1 LHGPTRAPTLAG
13 MDVDPITMAIVAG
26 AAGLL
31 LAAYLVG
38 KGVQLPRLRQVDGHL
53 RRCAVD
59 LATSMALHDVA
70 RGDDRTP
77 SDLFLDALRRVL
89 EDIDTDSLLRPAPGG
104 LAGGSTIAL
113 ALCSSATM
121 FVTPAP
127 WNFVI
132 AGVTALVLVGVV
144 LSVDFPSSGKPLAED
159 PEVDRFLRN
168 GDEALRAHVRRS
180 IELVAAGVR

>member
-1 LHGPTRAPTLAG
+1 
-13 MDVDPITMAIVAG
+13 MDVDPVVMAIFAG

-38 KGVQLPRLRQVDGHL
+38 KSTQLPRLRRMDGQL

-59 LATSMALHDVA
+59 LATSLALHDVA
-70 RGDDRTP
+70 RGEAGTA

-89 EDIDTDSLLRPAPGG
+89 GDIDSNSLPRPAPGG
-104 LAGGSTIAL
+104 LAGGATIAL

-121 FVTPAP
+121 FVTPPP

-132 AGVTALVLVGVV
+132 AGVTALGLAGVV
-144 LSVDFPSSGKPLAED
+144 LSVDFPGSGKPLAED

-168 GDEALRAHVRRS
+168 GDESLRAHVRRS
-180 IELVAAGVR
+180 IERVAAGGAPR